1 MSNEAW
7 DDRYELR
14 EFAPA
19 ADDAGAPNAETVVRT
34 YLGEVA
40 SRWYGRPVTAA
51 EVERALRDEPYDD
64 LVGGTG
70 VFLTARDADEVVACA
85 GARFVG
91 GGAGGGAGGGG
102 DGTDGGGA
110 DAVGLVAEV
119 TKVFTVPAHRGRGAG
134 SALLRALE
142 QTCRDRGAALLRL
155 DTRAELAEACAL
167 YERLGYVRVEPFNDE
182 PFSDR
187 WYAKTLESVEP

>member
-1 MSNEAW
+1 MFTIAVT
-7 DDRYELR
+7 
-14 EFAPA
+14 APGSA
-19 ADDAGAPNAETVVRT
+19 AAETVVRT

-91 GGAGGGAGGGG
+91 GGGDGDDS

-182 PFSDR
+182 PYSDR

>member
-1 MSNEAW
+1 VLTIAVT
-7 DDRYELR
+7 
-14 EFAPA
+14 APGSA
-19 ADDAGAPNAETVVRT
+19 AAETVVRT

-64 LVGGTG
+64 LEGVTG

-91 GGAGGGAGGGG
+91 GSGDDS

-110 DAVGLVAEV
+110 DAVGLMAEV

-182 PFSDR
+182 PYSDR
-187 WYAKTLESVEP
+187 WYAKTLESAQP